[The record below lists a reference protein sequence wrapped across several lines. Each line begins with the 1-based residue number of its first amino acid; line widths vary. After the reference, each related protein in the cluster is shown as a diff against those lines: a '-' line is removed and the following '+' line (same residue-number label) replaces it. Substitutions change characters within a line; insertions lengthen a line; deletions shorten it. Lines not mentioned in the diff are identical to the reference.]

1 MQSAHIRIAAL
12 AIAAAQHFSYFKYTG
27 LFSSRPCNLLNFFP
41 PRLIQYCGAFG
52 RRIFLCIEKLTKPF
66 LNIKQKCSADAICVL
81 K

>member
-12 AIAAAQHFSYFKYTG
+12 AIAAAQHFSYFKDTG

-52 RRIFLCIEKLTKPF
+52 RRIRLCIETLTKPF
-66 LNIKQKCSADAICVL
+66 LNAKQKCSADAICVL